1 MAFVVPAFTQQSLET
16 NFRTTGAAV
25 TAVFESQRAVI
36 QLSSAVIYNGRN
48 EIAYGT
54 VISAD
59 GYVLTKA
66 SEVEGV
72 GKIDVRV
79 DKESFKDAKVVMT
92 DTRWDVALLKIDATD
107 LTPVVFAPDSKLPR
121 GTWVVVNGVTSRTNR
136 RVMAGIISADNREIL
151 PEGGAVL
158 GVTLKET
165 KKGLAVEE
173 VSKDS
178 GAEKSGLKKGDII
191 TTIDG
196 KPLKEVAALG
206 KLLSKMKSGSDVKVA
221 ILRDGKKDELD
232 VKLSARGDIFREAT
246 RNDEMSGDFSNRRSG
261 FPRVIQHDILGASIT
276 MGGPVLDLEG
286 RAVGMNIARANRAET
301 FAIPVEELRE
311 LAEGMIKQVGK

>member
-1 MAFVVPAFTQQSLET
+1 
-16 NFRTTGAAV
+16 
-25 TAVFESQRAVI
+25 
-36 QLSSAVIYNGRN
+36 
-48 EIAYGT
+48 
-54 VISAD
+54 
-59 GYVLTKA
+59 
-66 SEVEGV
+66 
-72 GKIDVRV
+72 
-79 DKESFKDAKVVMT
+79 
-92 DTRWDVALLKIDATD
+92 
-107 LTPVVFAPDSKLPR
+107 
-121 GTWVVVNGVTSRTNR
+121 
-136 RVMAGIISADNREIL
+136 MAGIISADNREIL

-165 KKGLAVEE
+165 KKGLVVEE

-191 TTIDG
+191 TTIAG
-196 KPLKEVAALG
+196 KMVKEVAALG
-206 KLLSKMKSGSDVKVA
+206 KLLSKMKSGSDVKVS

-246 RNDEMSGDFSNRRSG
+246 RNDQMSGDFSNRRSG

-311 LAEGMIKQVGK
+311 LAEGMVKQVVK

>member
-1 MAFVVPAFTQQSLET
+1 VALALPATAQQSLET
-16 NFRTTGAAV
+16 NFRTTGDAV
-25 TAVFESQRAVI
+25 LAVFEPQRMVI
-36 QLSSAVIYNGRN
+36 QKSSAVIYGGRK

-54 VISAD
+54 VITAE
-59 GYVLTKA
+59 GHILTKA

-72 GKIDVRV
+72 GKIDVRI
-79 DKESFKDAKVVMT
+79 DKESYKDAKILMT
-92 DTRWDVALLKIDATD
+92 DPRWDVALLKIEATG
-107 LTPVVFAPDSKLPR
+107 LTPVVWAPDSKLAR

-136 RVMAGIISADNREIL
+136 RVMAGIISADAREIP

-158 GVTLKET
+158 GVILKET

-178 GAEKSGLKKGDII
+178 GAEKAGMKKGDILTGI
-191 TTIDG
+191 AG
-196 KPLKEVAALG
+196 KPVREIETLG
-206 KLLSKMKSGSDVKVA
+206 KIVGEMKAGTDVKVTV
-221 ILRDGKKDELD
+221 LRDGKKTELD
-232 VKLSARGDIFREAT
+232 VKLSARGDLFREVS
-246 RNDEMSGDFSNRRSG
+246 RNDQMSGDFSNRRSG
-261 FPRVIQHDILGASIT
+261 FPRIIQHDILGASIT

-311 LAEGMIKQVGK
+311 LAEGMVKQAGK